1 MSFRISAKAALLF
14 TIAMVAVSVAHAQGG
29 AASGG
34 VESKLEVSK
43 VVLKDGKEILEP
55 ASAARP
61 GDVLQYVAIYSNK
74 GRSGV
79 TNLEATL
86 PIPPNTEL
94 IIESIKPAGAKASTG
109 GSTFSD
115 IPLKRKVRQANGAEF
130 EQVVPAREYRSLRWY
145 PGALAAGSTVS
156 FTARVKVI
164 DDRQAPQKQ

>member
-1 MSFRISAKAALLF
+1 MTNRTPATALLLSAALALVPV
-14 TIAMVAVSVAHAQGG
+14 THAQTGPTP
-29 AASGG
+29 GG

-55 ASAARP
+55 ASAAKP
-61 GDVLQYVAIYSNK
+61 GDILQYVASYSNK

-86 PIPPNTEL
+86 PIPSNTEV
-94 IIESIKPAGAKASTG
+94 IIETIKPSGARASTG

-115 IPLKRKVRQANGAEF
+115 IPLKRKVRQSNGAEF
-130 EQVVPAREYRSLRWY
+130 EQVVPAREYRSVRWY
-145 PGALAAGSTVS
+145 PGALAAGATVS
-156 FTARVKVI
+156 FSARVKVV